1 MIHALLSIESLISLS
16 RLFPLIGCSS
26 IRSKPTHLTMHLAEF
41 SGGQTRILK
50 RPSHKGRPN
59 DGIFQSAYLLKF
71 LGKNVVQAVACHI
84 RSSCIVM
91 SAQSTTTF
99 RWRTTMT
106 SRLNPVASHFDLV
119 KPLIDYGNFCQE
131 GLDPTLAELIK
142 IRASQINGCGQCLFF
157 HMNDAR
163 KNGES
168 EERIIMLAAWHESPL
183 FNERERAALAWTEA
197 LTMVHR
203 AGAPDD
209 VYETLKAH
217 FSGEEQIKI
226 TLLIGAI
233 NAFNRLNVG
242 FRIRHPASAG
252 RKAA

>member
-1 MIHALLSIESLISLS
+1 
-16 RLFPLIGCSS
+16 
-26 IRSKPTHLTMHLAEF
+26 
-41 SGGQTRILK
+41 
-50 RPSHKGRPN
+50 
-59 DGIFQSAYLLKF
+59 
-71 LGKNVVQAVACHI
+71 
-84 RSSCIVM
+84 
-91 SAQSTTTF
+91 
-99 RWRTTMT
+99 MT
-106 SRLNPVASHFDLV
+106 SRPNSAVSRYDLV
-119 KPLIDYGNFCQE
+119 KPLIDFGSFSQE
-131 GLDPTLAELIK
+131 GIDPTLAELIK

-157 HMNDAR
+157 HMDGAR
-163 KNGES
+163 KNSES
-168 EERIIMLAAWHESPL
+168 DERIIMLAAWHESPL

-197 LTMVHR
+197 LTMVHQ

-217 FSGEEQIKI
+217 FSEEEQIKI